1 MEEKDSKTNKSRK
14 KLNILKES
22 NKTGRRKSWE
32 EQLGMK
38 ETDERKVH
46 WLRVKGD
53 RRKEDAGSRRK
64 DKITTCL
71 RTGWKRGQK

>member
-1 MEEKDSKTNKSRK
+1 
-14 KLNILKES
+14 
-22 NKTGRRKSWE
+22 
-32 EQLGMK
+32 MK